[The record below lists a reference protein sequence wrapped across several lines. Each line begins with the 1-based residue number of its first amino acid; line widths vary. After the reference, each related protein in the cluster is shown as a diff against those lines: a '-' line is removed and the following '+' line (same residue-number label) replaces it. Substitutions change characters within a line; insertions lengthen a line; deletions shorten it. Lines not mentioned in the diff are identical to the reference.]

1 LPSLPAWPYFNA
13 MPATKFKSLDVRQ
26 MLEQGIEPFPK
37 IRAKVDALMPGTGL
51 VVVASFMPAPLIEKL
66 RSEGFSSSVERRR
79 DGAWA
84 THFWR
89 E

>member
-1 LPSLPAWPYFNA
+1 MIA
-13 MPATKFKSLDVRQ
+13 
-26 MLEQGIEPFPK
+26 QGIEPFPE
-37 IRAKVDALMPGTGL
+37 IRKRIDAVVPGTGL
-51 VVVASFMPAPLIEKL
+51 IVVAPFMPAPLIEKL
-66 RSEGFSSSVERRR
+66 RSEGFSSTVERRT

>member
-1 LPSLPAWPYFNA
+1 MAD
-13 MPATKFKSLDVRQ
+13 ATKSKTLDVRS
-26 MLEQGIEPFPK
+26 MLAQGIEPFPE
-37 IRAKVDALMPGTGL
+37 IRKRINALLPGSGL
-51 VVVASFMPAPLIEKL
+51 IVIAPFMPAPLIEIL
-66 RSEGFSSSVERRR
+66 RSEGFSSTVERRR

>member
-1 LPSLPAWPYFNA
+1 
-13 MPATKFKSLDVRQ
+13 
-26 MLEQGIEPFPK
+26 MLVQGIEPFSE
-37 IRAKVDALMPGTGL
+37 IRKRVDAVVPGTGL
-51 VVVASFMPAPLIEKL
+51 VVVAPFMPAPLIEKL
-66 RSEGFSSSVERRR
+66 RSEGFSSTVERRS

>member
-1 LPSLPAWPYFNA
+1 MAD
-13 MPATKFKSLDVRQ
+13 ATKSKTLDVRS
-26 MLEQGIEPFPK
+26 MLAQGIEPFPE
-37 IRAKVDALMPGTGL
+37 IRKRINALLPSSGL
-51 VVVASFMPAPLIEKL
+51 IVIAPFMPAPLIEIL
-66 RSEGFSSSVERRR
+66 RSEGFSSTVERRR

>member
-1 LPSLPAWPYFNA
+1 MAD
-13 MPATKFKSLDVRQ
+13 ATKPKTLDVRP
-26 MLEQGIEPFPK
+26 MLAQGIEPFPE
-37 IRAKVDALMPGTGL
+37 IRKRINALLPGSGL
-51 VVVASFMPAPLIEKL
+51 IVIAPFMPAPLIEIL
-66 RSEGFSSSVERRR
+66 RSEGFSSTVERRR